1 MAFAAV
7 LVALQLDAVSSTTAL
22 DALVERDP
30 DSPSLRFSAALLAHR
45 ARPRSLSS
53 RTSASF

>member
-22 DALVERDP
+22 DALVER
-30 DSPSLRFSAALLAHR
+30 R
-45 ARPRSLSS
+45 A
-53 RTSASF
+53 